1 MKHSFFSSHNVSY
14 ENIPEIG
21 IWTPYGDIQS
31 LVYTV
36 SLQNNGIRNLYNSHI
51 IIFHLCSNKLNNLK
65 FNLYKMTNVKD
76 VKIFLKLVY
85 IQQYIKNDTT
95 KYV

>member
-1 MKHSFFSSHNVSY
+1 M
-14 ENIPEIG
+14 
-21 IWTPYGDIQS
+21 
-31 LVYTV
+31 
-36 SLQNNGIRNLYNSHI
+36 
-51 IIFHLCSNKLNNLK
+51 LK

-76 VKIFLKLVY
+76 VKIFVKLVY